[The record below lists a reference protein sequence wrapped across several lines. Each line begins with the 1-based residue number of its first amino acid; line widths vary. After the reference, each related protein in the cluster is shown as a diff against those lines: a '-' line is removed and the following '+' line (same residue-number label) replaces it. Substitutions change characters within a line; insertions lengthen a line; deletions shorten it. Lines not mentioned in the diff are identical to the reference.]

1 MSDETEQNQGLQV
14 AHTPPEIS
22 PVRAAKVGSMA
33 AMTETV
39 MAGLAQ
45 SLAGER
51 EEPEQQSLLLA
62 DPDGEHCLFGGPVK
76 HVASIMDAAKRA
88 RGRPKG
94 SQNRR
99 STDLANYL
107 LSMGYR
113 DPALNLA
120 DLANASPAALAV
132 ELACLPAVPD
142 ATPELLIEAA
152 LKAGVMDRDQVVKV
166 MSKAYEMIEDA
177 NSELM
182 PFFHA
187 KKPQQVEVKTQALGV
202 MLIGEMPTERP
213 AADAALDLTRVEAP
227 REKDQ

>member
-1 MSDETEQNQGLQV
+1 MSDETEQNQGLQG

-22 PVRAAKVGSMA
+22 PERAAKVGSMA

-120 DLANASPAALAV
+120 DLANANPAALAV
-132 ELACLPAVPD
+132 ELACLPNAD
-142 ATPELLIEAA
+142 GATPEQLMADA
-152 LKAGVMDRDQVVKV
+152 LKDGKLDRELVFKM
-166 MSKAYEMIEDA
+166 MSKAYDMIEDA

-202 MLIGEMPTERP
+202 MLIGEMPSERP
-213 AADAALDLTRVEAP
+213 AADATLNLTRVDAP
-227 REKDQ
+227 DKQNQ

>member
-22 PVRAAKVGSMA
+22 PERAAKVGSMA

-45 SLAGER
+45 SIAGER

-62 DPDGEHCLFGGPVK
+62 DPDGENCLFAGPVK

-120 DLANASPAALAV
+120 DLANANPAALAV
-132 ELACLPAVPD
+132 ELACLPNAGD
-142 ATPELLIEAA
+142 ATPEQLMADA
-152 LKAGVMDRDQVVKV
+152 LKDGKLDRELVFKM
-166 MSKAYEMIEDA
+166 MSKAYDMIEDA

-187 KKPQQVEVKTQALGV
+187 KRPQEVQVKTQALGV

-213 AADAALDLTRVEAP
+213 AAGAALDLTRVNAP
-227 REKDQ
+227 DE

>member
-22 PVRAAKVGSMA
+22 PERAAKVGSMA

-45 SLAGER
+45 SIAGER
-51 EEPEQQSLLLA
+51 EQPEQQSLLLA
-62 DPDGEHCLFGGPVK
+62 DPDGENCLFAGPVK

-120 DLANASPAALAV
+120 DLANANPAALAV
-132 ELACLPAVPD
+132 ELACLPND
-142 ATPELLIEAA
+142 SGATPEQLVADA
-152 LKAGVMDRDQVVKV
+152 LKDGKLDRELVFKM
-166 MSKAYEMIEDA
+166 MSKAYDMIEDA

-187 KKPQQVEVKTQALGV
+187 KRPQEVHVKETKLGV

-213 AADAALDLTRVEAP
+213 AAGAALDLTRVNAP
-227 REKDQ
+227 DE